1 MPASPLAA
9 IFDLDGVLTSTAA
22 RHQQSWSDA
31 AERFGFTVTEASL
44 SQTRSVPREASL
56 QALLAHSGVTMDAS
70 ARNAV
75 MSFKDQRYKEL
86 IAGLGPQDAF
96 PGSREAMEACRRLG
110 LSIAVASA
118 SLNAGVVLAR
128 LGLTELVDF
137 IADARRSAPKPD
149 PQIYAQCCEALDVG
163 RYAVV
168 CIEDSRPIIANLRLE
183 GFYTVGISHE
193 PLDADEQFGSVAD
206 WDVSHTVDRLKARL

>member
-9 IFDLDGVLTSTAA
+9 IFDLDGVLTSTSA

-31 AERFGFTVTEASL
+31 AERFGFAVTKASL
-44 SQTRSVPREASL
+44 SRTRSVPREASL
-56 QALLAHSGVTMDAS
+56 QALLEDSGVTMDAS

-75 MSFKDQRYKEL
+75 MSFKDRRYKEL

-96 PGSREAMEACRRLG
+96 PGAREALEVCRGMG

-118 SLNAGVVLAR
+118 SLNADVVLAR
-128 LGLTELVDF
+128 LGLTGLVDL
-137 IADARRSAPKPD
+137 IADPRRAASKPD
-149 PQIYAQCCEALDVG
+149 PQIYAQCCEALNVS
-163 RYAVV
+163 REAVV
-168 CIEDSRPIIANLRLE
+168 CIEDSRQIITNLRLA
-183 GFYTVGISHE
+183 GFYTVGISHD
-193 PLDADEQFGSVAD
+193 PLDADEQFGSLAD